1 MVNQKQKPQ
10 GFIAIVS
17 LLIVTTIAMF
27 FAMGMLMDGVTNA
40 SLSLSSIYYE
50 DSRINVNICLEDVLY
65 RIKQEETFNQN
76 LNYNISD
83 GNSCSTTI
91 TWFEPQQVAQ
101 GIVERLATLDVTG
114 VSHNFSRTFRYE
126 LRVARFDVNYSDGS
140 LDYLNNIEFVSITEL
155 TS

>member
-1 MVNQKQKPQ
+1 MKHIQKQKPQ

-50 DSRINVNICLEDVLY
+50 DSRINMNICLEDVLY
-65 RIKQEETFNQN
+65 RIKQEEAFSLD

-83 GNSCSTTI
+83 DNSCSTTI
-91 TWFEPQQVAQ
+91 TWFESTPVAQ

-114 VSHNFSRTFRYE
+114 TSHNFSRTFRYE

-140 LDYLNNIEFVSITEL
+140 LDYLNNIDFISITEL
-155 TS
+155 